1 MTAYE
6 MEIVFACDISIPDLN
21 KITEQLDGGR
31 MVIQNAMNMTIQQTV
46 LFVPDEDTLRKYAE
60 AIEGYE
66 TSRLKVE
73 HARFSRYNY
82 IRPIQLPDPP
92 EKEGTAT

>member
-1 MTAYE
+1 MNAYE
-6 MEIVFACDISIPDLN
+6 MEIVFTCDISVPELTQ
-21 KITEQLDGGR
+21 ITEQLDGGR
-31 MVIQNAMNMTIQQTV
+31 VIIQDAMDMTVQQTV
-46 LFVPDEDTLRKYAE
+46 LSVPDEDTLRKYAK

-66 TSRLKVE
+66 NSRLKVE

-92 EKEGTAT
+92 EKETI